1 VTASDAFPEVSYLP
15 TEHQPERRAARPPDF
30 SSRIRS
36 DWVVRAQDG
45 EAQQVL
51 AEIDLAIR
59 EGGLDPRSH
68 TQALYARTLCE
79 LVLGDIPTAIQVAR
93 ELRELCRELNLQA
106 AGLRARALLVDL
118 LRRDGQLEQAVEQL
132 AHAVALEPALR
143 DLTDPDVQSALGALA
158 VALRLSGAAAEASRV
173 EQRLTSVEGLLPVHQ
188 RVSRWS
194 NLAFE
199 HAARAMAAARQAPF
213 VVDAGLIDLAVGEIE
228 NACLLA
234 DRDSYRVVTIE
245 AEVLGALPAALT
257 GDAAV
262 GVAQLVECE
271 EVLDRGPEATS
282 AQLFWAVGMVRALV
296 RLGRFHQAARIGAQ
310 GLALIRDLATEG
322 DRAILAYEVMRA
334 EHPQVERAGS
344 GTAEY
349 VALTEDR
356 VGTDFALV
364 SALFRARVDL
374 LRGADERRGLARA
387 AELDILTGL
396 VNRRGAA
403 TAIADAAAM
412 PAREP
417 VALLLIDLDGFKDV
431 NDNSGHLAG
440 DVVLQRVSGALRDA
454 ARVEDVVARWGGDEF
469 VVVAVLDE
477 DRALALADRLRETIR
492 ECAQG
497 VSRMPVTGSVG
508 VAVRSAPLDEQTWL
522 RRADEAM
529 YAAKRSG
536 GDATVLG

>member
-1 VTASDAFPEVSYLP
+1 
-15 TEHQPERRAARPPDF
+15 
-30 SSRIRS
+30 
-36 DWVVRAQDG
+36 
-45 EAQQVL
+45 
-51 AEIDLAIR
+51 
-59 EGGLDPRSH
+59 
-68 TQALYARTLCE
+68 
-79 LVLGDIPTAIQVAR
+79 
-93 ELRELCRELNLQA
+93 
-106 AGLRARALLVDL
+106 
-118 LRRDGQLEQAVEQL
+118 
-132 AHAVALEPALR
+132 
-143 DLTDPDVQSALGALA
+143 
-158 VALRLSGAAAEASRV
+158 
-173 EQRLTSVEGLLPVHQ
+173 
-188 RVSRWS
+188 
-194 NLAFE
+194 
-199 HAARAMAAARQAPF
+199 
-213 VVDAGLIDLAVGEIE
+213 
-228 NACLLA
+228 
-234 DRDSYRVVTIE
+234 VVTIE